1 MTQPDTRTLEVP
13 GASLVYDVREP
24 SGRSMFPT
32 LILAASPMTADAFG
46 TLASYFTDRTVV
58 TYDPRG
64 TGRGV
69 RTDTTVGSTPRLHAD
84 DLAQLIDTL
93 GTGPVD
99 LFATS
104 GGAVNALELVS
115 RNPERVRTLV
125 AHEPPIAKILPDRDM
140 MLAAC
145 ADIHDTYLRSG
156 LGPAM
161 AKFITLVGWKG
172 ELSDAYFD
180 APAPDPAA
188 FGLPVEDDGTRDDP
202 LVGQNI
208 LSCTGYEPDFAALAA
223 AATRILPAAGRES
236 AEEMAARGGAAVA
249 ARLGK
254 DVTWFPGNHGG
265 FLGDAYGMPGE
276 PEAFAAA
283 LREALQPARV

>member
-1 MTQPDTRTLEVP
+1 MSQPDTRTLEVP

-24 SGRSMFPT
+24 SGDRQYPT

-69 RTDTTVGSTPRLHAD
+69 RTDTTIESTPRLHAD
-84 DLAQLIDTL
+84 DLVTLIDTL

-115 RNPERVRTLV
+115 GNPERVRTLV

-145 ADIHDTYLRSG
+145 TDIHDTYLRSG
-156 LGPAM
+156 QGPAM

-188 FGLPVEDDGTRDDP
+188 FGLPTEDDVAREDP
-202 LVGQNI
+202 VVGQNI
-208 LSCTGYEPDFAALAA
+208 LSCTGYEPDFSALAA
-223 AATRILPAAGRES
+223 ASTRIVPAAGRGS
-236 AEEMAARGGAAVA
+236 AEEMAARGGAALA

-254 DVTWFPGNHGG
+254 DVTWFPGGHGG
-265 FLGDAYGMPGE
+265 FLGDEYGMPGE
-276 PEAFAAA
+276 PEGFAAV
-283 LREALQPARV
+283 LRETLQPARV